1 LGYEDTSSASS
12 GTAVSTPVQPGIQAD
27 GGDGTVIQLSD
38 MEDGISSTLPKS
50 SKRNGLRRR
59 SSVKRQRSEIGA
71 NAGKKEVPVAVVEQR
86 VSNLAQG
93 CLCGSSSS

>member
-1 LGYEDTSSASS
+1 
-12 GTAVSTPVQPGIQAD
+12 
-27 GGDGTVIQLSD
+27 
-38 MEDGISSTLPKS
+38 
-50 SKRNGLRRR
+50 
-59 SSVKRQRSEIGA
+59 VKRQRSEIGA